1 MSDEKITVATEDE
14 VLAYLGYDYADDMV
28 TKNVNRAIKT
38 ADAYLKGA
46 IGDNYPTD
54 DPRAKEL
61 ALIFIADLY
70 DNRSMI
76 EKVSGNVRRLVD
88 DFLLQLKLELMRSE

>member
-1 MSDEKITVATEDE
+1 MPSKEE
-14 VLAYLGYDYADDMV
+14 VLAYLGIDYEDEMV
-28 TKNVNRAIKT
+28 TLNVERAIKT

-46 IGDNYPTD
+46 VGENYPTD

-70 DNRSMI
+70 DNRGMI

-88 DFLLQLKLELMRSE
+88 DFMLQLRLELRRG

>member
-1 MSDEKITVATEDE
+1 MANIVQDQDVYD
-14 VLAYLGYDYADDMV
+14 YLGIDYADPMIEA
-28 TKNVNRAIKT
+28 NVNRAIST

-46 IGDNYPTD
+46 IGDNYPSE

-70 DNRSMI
+70 DNRGSL
-76 EKVSGNVRRLVD
+76 EKSSVNVRRLVD
-88 DFLLQLKLELMRSE
+88 DFLLQLRLELRRGSNDL

>member
-1 MSDEKITVATEDE
+1 MPTVSE
-14 VLAYLGYDYADDMV
+14 VMDYLGIDYADKMV
-28 TKNVNRAIKT
+28 TTNIERSIKT

-46 IGDNYPTD
+46 VGENYPAD

-61 ALIFIADLY
+61 ALIFISDLY
-70 DNRSMI
+70 DNRGMI

-88 DFLLQLKLELMRSE
+88 DFALQLRMELRRGAGGIR

>member
-1 MSDEKITVATEDE
+1 MLTEQE
-14 VLAYLGYDYADDMV
+14 VYDYLGYDIVDD
-28 TKNVNRAIKT
+28 TIKRNVLRMIRT

-46 IGDNYPTD
+46 IGRDYPAN

-70 DNRSMI
+70 DNRGMI
-76 EKVSGNVRRLVD
+76 EKVSGNVRRLVN
-88 DFLLQLKLELMRSE
+88 DFSLQLRLELRGNQQ

>member
-1 MSDEKITVATEDE
+1 MPSVQD
-14 VLAYLGYDYADDMV
+14 VLDYLGIDYTDNMV
-28 TKNVNRAIKT
+28 TKNIERAIKT

-46 IGDNYPTD
+46 VGENYPAE

-70 DNRSMI
+70 ENRCMI
-76 EKVSGNVRRLVD
+76 EKVSGNVRKLVND
-88 DFLLQLKLELMRSE
+88 SMLQLQLEARRK

>member
-1 MSDEKITVATEDE
+1 MPSVQD
-14 VLAYLGYDYADDMV
+14 VLDYLGIDYTDNMV
-28 TKNVNRAIKT
+28 TKNIERAIKT

-46 IGDNYPTD
+46 VGENYPAE

-70 DNRSMI
+70 ENRCMI
-76 EKVSGNVRRLVD
+76 EKVSGNVRKLVND
-88 DFLLQLKLELMRSE
+88 SMLQLQLEGRRK

>member
-1 MSDEKITVATEDE
+1 MSDKEITVVTTDE
-14 VLAYLGYDYADDMV
+14 VLDYLGFDYTDDMV

-46 IGDNYPTD
+46 IGTNYPTD

-61 ALIFIADLY
+61 ALIFVADLY

-88 DFLLQLKLELMRSE
+88 DFLLQLKLELMRGE

>member
-1 MSDEKITVATEDE
+1 MPTINE
-14 VLAYLGYDYADDMV
+14 VLDYLGIDYLDDMISR
-28 TKNVNRAIKT
+28 NVMRAINT
-38 ADAYLKGA
+38 ADAYLKSAVGE
-46 IGDNYPTD
+46 NYPTD
-54 DPRAKEL
+54 DPKAKEL

-88 DFLLQLKLELMRSE
+88 DMLLQLRLELRRG

>member
-1 MSDEKITVATEDE
+1 MANIVQTQDVYD
-14 VLAYLGYDYADDMV
+14 YLGIDYADPMV
-28 TKNVNRAIKT
+28 EANVNRAIST

-46 IGDNYPTD
+46 IGDNYPSE

-70 DNRSMI
+70 DNRGSL
-76 EKVSGNVRRLVD
+76 EKSSVNVRRLVD
-88 DFLLQLKLELMRSE
+88 DFLLQLRLELRRGSNDL

>member
-1 MSDEKITVATEDE
+1 MPTVSE
-14 VLAYLGYDYADDMV
+14 VMDYLGIDYADKMV
-28 TKNVNRAIKT
+28 TANIERSIKT

-46 IGDNYPTD
+46 VGENYPAD

-61 ALIFIADLY
+61 ALIFISDLY
-70 DNRSMI
+70 DNRGMI

-88 DFLLQLKLELMRSE
+88 DFALQLRMELRRGAGGIR

>member
-1 MSDEKITVATEDE
+1 M
-14 VLAYLGYDYADDMV
+14 YLGIDYAD
-28 TKNVNRAIKT
+28 NVIKANVDRAILV

-46 IGDNYPTD
+46 IGKDYPTD

-61 ALIFIADLY
+61 ALIFISDLY
-70 DNRSMI
+70 DNRGMI

-88 DFLLQLKLELMRSE
+88 DMTLQLRLELRVKSEEV

>member
-1 MSDEKITVATEDE
+1 MPTQSE
-14 VLAYLGYDYADDMV
+14 VLMYLGIDYADDAI
-28 TKNVNRAIKT
+28 KANVDRAIMT

-46 IGDNYPTD
+46 IGKDYPKD

-61 ALIFIADLY
+61 ALIFISDLY
-70 DNRSMI
+70 DNRGMI

-88 DFLLQLKLELMRSE
+88 DMTLQLRLELRQSEEV